1 MTSIFRP
8 LFQQTFH
15 VAKYQGTDFR
25 GVETHGAPEPH
36 PCRSEPTNK
45 LARDTNGVQ
54 VVAEAVLQT
63 EAQVEPE
70 DLVWLPGEDPT
81 DVGASR
87 KPLTVAPRPA
97 LLTGVIDHYEVTL

>member
-1 MTSIFRP
+1 MTSIFRA

-15 VAKYQGTDFR
+15 VASYQGTDFR
-25 GVETHGAPEPH
+25 GVETHGAPVAH

-45 LARDTNGVQ
+45 LVRDGNGVQ

-63 EAQVEPE
+63 EAEVKPE
-70 DLVWLPGEDPT
+70 DLVWLPGKEPT
-81 DVGASR
+81 DIGASR

-97 LLTGVIDHYEVTL
+97 LMTGVIDHYEVTV

>member
-8 LFQQTFH
+8 LFRQTFH
-15 VAKYQGTDFR
+15 VARHQGTDFR
-25 GVETHGAPEPH
+25 GVETHAEPVPY

-45 LARDTNGVQ
+45 LVRDANGVQ

-63 EAQVEPE
+63 EAEVKPE

-87 KPLTVAPRPA
+87 KPLAVAPRPA
-97 LLTGVIDHYEVTL
+97 LLTGVIDHYEVTV